1 MRFPVQ
7 PEIVVN
13 NNIIVTEPQ
22 IMVAIH
28 FKFSKIDQIN
38 IEITVTVVVVVP
50 EIVQPPPAPR
60 LRRLLTVNIEE
71 IIGPPLLIITKKDNN
86 MANIGIM
93 ITTMVEVVDIKI
105 ITIEIFM
112 VDEDRVSMA
121 MKTNL
126 LIITKFSIGALV
138 IAAVAITASTIIGI
152 RLNSTTTDGDTDNDH
167 LISDE

>member
-7 PEIVVN
+7 SEIVVN
-13 NNIIVTEPQ
+13 NNIIVTEP
-22 IMVAIH
+22 VAIH

-86 MANIGIM
+86 TANIGIM

-126 LIITKFSIGALV
+126 LIIITITKFSIGALV

>member
-1 MRFPVQ
+1 
-7 PEIVVN
+7 
-13 NNIIVTEPQ
+13 
-22 IMVAIH
+22 MVAIH

-38 IEITVTVVVVVP
+38 IETTVTVVVVVP
-50 EIVQPPPAPR
+50 EIVQPPPR

-86 MANIGIM
+86 TANIGIM

-126 LIITKFSIGALV
+126 LIIITITKFSIGALV

>member
-1 MRFPVQ
+1 M
-7 PEIVVN
+7 VN

-86 MANIGIM
+86 TANIGIM

-126 LIITKFSIGALV
+126 LIIITITKFSIGALV

-152 RLNSTTTDGDTDNDH
+152 RLNSTTTDGDTDNDY